1 MNTLLRNFSHTFRR
15 FFTASVLN
23 LLGLSIAFA
32 ACFVILT
39 QVDYDYNYNK
49 AYPAHDRI
57 YRVEV
62 DAGGD
67 YGWQI
72 WLARPF
78 CELVGASSPHIQA
91 ISVTSLSN
99 SLNDFE
105 VDEHIYSE
113 PWFTGFGDYLEVFQ
127 PTMVCGT
134 TASLNEPNHALISS
148 SMALRFFGTTDAIGK
163 TVYVDRKSRNQ
174 SLVIGGV
181 YQDMP
186 ENSQLGNCVFSSYS
200 PNLNKDSWTNW
211 NYALY
216 IRLDNPASLADV
228 LQSVIEA
235 CKRMIPKDLISGEG
249 EEDWEN
255 FIHFTPLDEVHYSTV
270 GNKAATSKAAVYLL
284 LCVSV
289 LILLTAAVNYMNFSL
304 AETPMRLRSINTQ
317 KVLGAST
324 FSLRMYLL
332 LESVLVCVCG
342 FLLSLLWLYL
352 LQDSSL
358 NTLVASDLSL
368 MNHPNLLIALGGM
381 AVCMGLL
388 AGAYPS
394 YYVTSFPPA
403 LVLKGS
409 LGLSPKGKMLRTFL
423 VCFQFFVSFMLII
436 AVGIMYLQSRYIQ
449 HSDYGYDKEVVLVGT
464 IPYEYLDRR
473 EAIVSELSGLS
484 GIEGI
489 SISQFVLSS
498 ADNYMSLGRGEG
510 EHHIQ
515 LVCFPV
521 DYRYLSVLGI
531 KITEGRNFKP
541 GDGDVYIFN
550 EAAQKKY
557 SWMKVDEPATPG
569 DYPVVGFCENIR
581 FSSFRNNDAVEP
593 MAFFIYGKDYAN
605 WDANNILNIR
615 VAAGVDKVDM
625 LHRLAEATEKMAPGR
640 DFRFRFMDEVIDQNY
655 RRELRFTRQI
665 LLFSLIAIVL
675 SMIGVFGL
683 TLFESEYRRK
693 EIGIRKIMGSS
704 TGEILYMFTKR
715 YFVMLVVCFVL
726 AAPFGWWIGHD
737 WLESFSDKTPIRA
750 WVFVA
755 SFLLVSLITVLTV
768 TFQCW
773 KNANENPVRSI
784 KTE

>member
-1 MNTLLRNFSHTFRR
+1 MNTLFRNFSHTFRR
-15 FFTASVLN
+15 FFTASILN

-62 DAGGD
+62 NPGGE

-78 CELVGASSPHIQA
+78 CELIGTASPHIQA
-91 ISVTSLSN
+91 FSITSLSN
-99 SLNDFE
+99 YPSDFE
-105 VDEHIYSE
+105 VNEHIYSE
-113 PWFTGFGDYLEVFQ
+113 PEFTGFGDYLEVFQ

-134 TASLNEPNHALISS
+134 TASLNEPSQVLISA
-148 SMALRFFGTTDAIGK
+148 SMARRFFGTTDAIGK
-163 TVYVDRKSRNQ
+163 ILYTGHKSHNYP
-174 SLVIGGV
+174 SVIGGV

-186 ENSQLGNCVFSSYS
+186 ENSQLGNCVFSSFRS
-200 PNLNKDSWTNW
+200 DLNKDSWTNW
-211 NYALY
+211 NYTMY

-228 LQSVIEA
+228 QQSVIES
-235 CKRMIPKDLISGEG
+235 CKQKIPRDRISGT
-249 EEDWEN
+249 EDWEN
-255 FIHFTPLDEVHYSTV
+255 FIHFTPLDEVHYSTI
-270 GNKAATSKAAVYLL
+270 GNKAATSKAALYLL

-324 FSLRMYLL
+324 VSLRVYLL

-352 LQDSSL
+352 LKDTPLS
-358 NTLVASDLSL
+358 TLVASDLSL
-368 MNHPNLLIALGGM
+368 TAHPILLAALGGI

-394 YYVTSFPPA
+394 YYVTSFQPA
-403 LVLKGS
+403 LALKGS
-409 LGLSPKGKMLRTFL
+409 FGLSPKGKMLRTFL

-436 AVGIMYLQSRYIQ
+436 SVSIMYLQSHYIQ
-449 HSDYGYDKEVVLVGT
+449 NSDYGYDKSVVLVGE
-464 IPYEYLDRR
+464 IPDELLDRR
-473 EAIVSELSGLS
+473 EAIVSELSGIS

-489 SISQFVLSS
+489 SISQFVLNSS
-498 ADNYMSLGRGEG
+498 DNYMSWGRGSG
-510 EHHIQ
+510 DRSIYM
-515 LVCFPV
+515 VCFPV
-521 DYRYLSVLGI
+521 DYRYLSVMGI
-531 KITEGRNFKP
+531 KITEGRDFKP

-550 EAAQKKY
+550 EAARKKY
-557 SWMKVDEPATPG
+557 SWMRVDEPAVPE
-569 DYPVVGFCENIR
+569 DYPIVGFCKDIR

-593 MAFFIYGKDYAN
+593 MAFFIYGKDHVN
-605 WDANNILNIR
+605 WDANSVLNIR
-615 VAAGVDKVDM
+615 VAPGVDKVDM
-625 LHRLAEATEKMAPGR
+625 LHRLTKATEKIAPGR
-640 DFRFRFMDEVIDQNY
+640 DFNFRFMDQVIDQNY
-655 RRELRFTRQI
+655 HRELRFTHQI

-675 SMIGVFGL
+675 SIIGVFGL

-693 EIGIRKIMGSS
+693 EIGIRKILGSS
-704 TGEILYMFTKR
+704 TGKILYMFTKR
-715 YFVMLVVCFVL
+715 YLVMLVICFLL

-750 WVFVA
+750 WIFVI
-755 SFLLVSLITVLTV
+755 SFLLVSLITILTV
-768 TFQCW
+768 TFECW
-773 KNANENPVRSI
+773 KNANENPVQSI